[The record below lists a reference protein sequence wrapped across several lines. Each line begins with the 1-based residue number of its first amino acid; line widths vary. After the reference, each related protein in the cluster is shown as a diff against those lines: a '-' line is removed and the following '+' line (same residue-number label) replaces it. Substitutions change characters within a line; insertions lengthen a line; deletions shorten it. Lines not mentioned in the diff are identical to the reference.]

1 MKFAEEQPTRQQS
14 SFRSYIFKKL
24 LEAAICSW
32 KHGFAILAQVL
43 IHYTQHCK
51 WKPFHFKSSCQFVS
65 ICAFIPVR
73 HSKAVNTIQLVI
85 YSQCHIYIY
94 NMVIGGPL
102 QEWLGFSLLTIIAHN
117 LPSLHSRSGM
127 LQGVTSRLVLQLT
140 NRIIAHMQ
148 KALKRFCHSFIFP
161 LLINTMYGRSVWGN
175 YNSVREVPL
184 ENLGSWASSTLFLTP
199 EIQIFTKELFAQL
212 WYPSVHFSFFGWG
225 WRNLDV
231 RSWREGQ
238 RQRQWRGLRW
248 IKAHLP
254 WALNLFV

>member
-14 SFRSYIFKKL
+14 SFCSYIFKKL

-73 HSKAVNTIQLVI
+73 HSKAANTIQLVI

-94 NMVIGGPL
+94 NMVIGGL
-102 QEWLGFSLLTIIAHN
+102 SQEWLGFFLLTIIAHN

-127 LQGVTSRLVLQLT
+127 LQGVTSRLVLKLT
-140 NRIIAHMQ
+140 NRIITHMQ

-161 LLINTMYGRSVWGN
+161 LLINTMYGRFVWGN

-212 WYPSVHFSFFGWG
+212 
-225 WRNLDV
+225 
-231 RSWREGQ
+231 
-238 RQRQWRGLRW
+238 
-248 IKAHLP
+248 
-254 WALNLFV
+254 